1 VGRSSRIAIEY
12 PLRRAVQ
19 QGAAHTRTIAV
30 MQIENS
36 FSVGAPPERVFAFLL
51 DVNRVVACV
60 PGAELSEVIDSDTFK
75 GKVRIKVGP
84 VTVSYN
90 GTATITSR
98 DEAARTAT
106 LQAEGRET
114 TGSGSARATTT
125 MSVTPEGEGSAVR
138 LVTDFTVVGRV
149 AQFGRGIMEEVSRKL
164 VDQMGA
170 CIRTK
175 LEAEQSPQ
183 AGDAATAEAP
193 HTNGSPPAG
202 GSSRRARGGAA
213 TAEKSAAAGASG
225 AATRESGG
233 APEVAQVAPSAAPGG
248 APEVAREA
256 PSPAPRP
263 QVSMDPHPAEAVPVD
278 ALALARSVAVDRL
291 KAVGP
296 ARIGGVLGALVG
308 LLVLLRLRRLGRRHR
323 RRHSG

>member
-1 VGRSSRIAIEY
+1 
-12 PLRRAVQ
+12 
-19 QGAAHTRTIAV
+19 

-60 PGAELSEVIDSDTFK
+60 PGAELSEVVDSDTFK

-90 GTATITSR
+90 GVAQITSR
-98 DEAARTAT
+98 DEAARSAT

-164 VDQMGA
+164 VDQMGG
-170 CIRTK
+170 CIRAK
-175 LEAEQSPQ
+175 LEAEAS
-183 AGDAATAEAP
+183 AGGDGTAATAEAP
-193 HTNGSPPAG
+193 HTNGSPPAAG
-202 GSSRRARGGAA
+202 GSRRSRTATA

-225 AATRESGG
+225 AAMTESGG
-233 APEVAQVAPSAAPGG
+233 APGFAETAQSAAP
-248 APEVAREA
+248 EVTAAMTA
-256 PSPAPRP
+256 PSPP
-263 QVSMDPHPAEAVPVD
+263 QVTMDPLPAEAVPLD
-278 ALALARSVAVDRL
+278 ALALARSVAADRL
-291 KAVGP
+291 RAAGP
-296 ARIGGVLGALVG
+296 ARIGGVLGALIG
-308 LLVLLRLRRLGRRHR
+308 LIVLLRLRRHGRRHR
-323 RRHSG
+323 RHSG

>member
-1 VGRSSRIAIEY
+1 
-12 PLRRAVQ
+12 
-19 QGAAHTRTIAV
+19 

-60 PGAELSEVIDSDTFK
+60 PGAELSEVVDSDTFK

-125 MSVTPEGEGSAVR
+125 MSVASEGEGSAVR

-233 APEVAQVAPSAAPGG
+233 APEVA
-248 APEVAREA
+248 REA
-256 PSPAPRP
+256 PSPAATSPAAAGASGAATTGSGGAPDIAAAPSSSPRP

>member
-1 VGRSSRIAIEY
+1 
-12 PLRRAVQ
+12 
-19 QGAAHTRTIAV
+19 

-60 PGAELSEVIDSDTFK
+60 PGAELSEVVDSDTFK

-90 GTATITSR
+90 GTATLTTR

-175 LEAEQSPQ
+175 LEAEGSEGGES
-183 AGDAATAEAP
+183 AAATAEAP
-193 HTNGSPPAG
+193 HTNGVPPAAG
-202 GSSRRARGGAA
+202 ASRRARAGAA

-225 AATRESGG
+225 AATTESGG
-233 APEVAQVAPSAAPGG
+233 APVVSAAVTP
-248 APEVAREA
+248 APAA
-256 PSPAPRP
+256 PAAPATAPPAPRP
-263 QVSMDPHPAEAVPVD
+263 HGSMDPHPAEAVPVD

-291 KAVGP
+291 KAAGP

-323 RRHSG
+323 RRQSG